1 MMTLVIKVHITP
13 ASQLVSKIIDP
24 VDGSFEK
31 FGNYKNSLRDD
42 TQKRT
47 LSFEIISGN

>member
-1 MMTLVIKVHITP
+1 MTLVIKVHISP
-13 ASQLVSKIIDP
+13 AFQLVSKLIDP
-24 VDGSFEK
+24 VDESFDLHD
-31 FGNYKNSLRDD
+31 YKNSLRGD